1 MLKDSTK
8 ITALVCLVL
17 LVVIVIFA
25 WAIIRTNRLGA
36 SAQEMALQVV
46 EDAFS
51 EDYPTLLIENSH
63 PDFLAELPVELLVRY
78 LNGINRRT
86 GPLESL
92 KSIRGSAEIPLIS
105 FTQSEYFASYELE
118 LIFRDTP
125 ADVQIELQFTE
136 GQWLIT
142 KFEAVADV
150 LAN

>member
-1 MLKDSTK
+1 MLKGSRK
-8 ITALVCLVL
+8 ITALACLFL

-36 SAQEMALQVV
+36 SAQELALQVV

-63 PDFLAELPVELLVRY
+63 PDFLVELPVELLVRY
-78 LNGINRRT
+78 LSGINRRT

-92 KSIRGSAEIPLIS
+92 KSIRGNAEIPLIS

-136 GQWLIT
+136 GQWLIIS
-142 KFEAVADV
+142 FEAVADV